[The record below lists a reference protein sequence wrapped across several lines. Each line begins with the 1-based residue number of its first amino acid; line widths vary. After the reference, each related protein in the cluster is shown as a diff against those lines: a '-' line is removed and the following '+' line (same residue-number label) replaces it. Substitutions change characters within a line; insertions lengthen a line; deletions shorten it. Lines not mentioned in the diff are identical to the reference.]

1 MTQARVLVVEDER
14 IVALHLQQRLKTLG
28 YDLASPAA
36 SGAQALERVR
46 RERPDIVLMDIHIEG
61 SMDGIETASEIHKE
75 FHTPIIYLTAYSE
88 AATLERA
95 RGTKPY
101 GYLVKPFS
109 ERELHAT
116 IQMALERG
124 AADAAIRESEERLHL
139 ALEAADM
146 ASWELDVSTRTVLHV
161 GKAQRLFGHA
171 HEVFSGSWDR
181 FLEQVHAEDQ
191 HLVNRAFERTV
202 DGHGLG
208 VIEFRSVHPDGS
220 VHWLKVQG
228 RIFATDASRK
238 KRLIGVIQDVTTRR
252 HTETQL
258 RQAATVFEATQEGIL
273 ILDRQFVTLDS
284 NRGYCAITGYE
295 REDVIGRA
303 AHLLSS
309 PDLSV
314 ADWRIAQ
321 DTLAANRQ
329 WHGEIRGRRR
339 NGEALPV
346 LANIAAVA
354 DRHGQV
360 SHYVALFSDLRA
372 IRQAQD
378 KFQHLAHFDPLTDLP
393 NRLLAMDRLEHAM
406 QAAERAQG
414 KVGLLFVDLDH
425 FKRIN
430 DTLGH
435 SVGDDLLRT
444 VATALRLAV
453 RAEDT
458 VARLGGDEFMVIVDR
473 VEQPEAMGELADRVI
488 AALSRPVTLSG
499 MEFAISASVG
509 ISLFP
514 EDGATQEDL
523 IRAAD
528 TAMYAAKDA
537 GRSGFSFYRKEMTER
552 AALYMERDRDLRRGF
567 EKGELRLHYQPQVDL
582 TTGAIVGVEALIRWQ
597 HPIHGLRGA
606 DDVVPVAEKSRLI
619 VGIGDWVLREACRQA
634 RAWRDAGL
642 PPLRMAVNVSARQM
656 DPDRLPDVV
665 RQILEVTGLDPA
677 ALEIEITESTLQNDE
692 RCVATLRALK
702 ELGVSLAIDDFGT
715 GYSCMGSL
723 KSLPIDRIKIDRS
736 FVQDIP
742 HDRNDEAIAEAI
754 IAMAH
759 RLNLIA
765 IAEGIET
772 EDQKAFLQ
780 TQGCEEGQGY
790 LYARP
795 LTADAVAALL
805 RERQRGDVPHG
816 EERVGQGAEDAQA

>member
-1 MTQARVLVVEDER
+1 MSQTRVLVVEDER

-28 YDLASPAA
+28 YEIAAMAA
-36 SGAQALERVR
+36 SGEQALERAR
-46 RERPDIVLMDIHIEG
+46 SEQPDVILMDIHIEG
-61 SMDGIETASEIHKE
+61 AMDGIETAFEIHKE
-75 FHTPIIYLTAYSE
+75 AHTPIIYLTAYSE

-101 GYLVKPFS
+101 GYLIKPFS

-116 IQMALERG
+116 IQMALERST
-124 AADAAIRESEERLHL
+124 ADAAIRESEERLLL
-139 ALEAADM
+139 ALEAAEM

-161 GKAQRLFGHA
+161 GKAQHLLGHTQ
-171 HEVFSGSWDR
+171 EVFSGSWDR
-181 FLEQVHAEDQ
+181 FLEQVHDDDRDP
-191 HLVNRAFERTV
+191 VNQAFERTV
-202 DGHGLG
+202 DGQGLG

-228 RIFATDASRK
+228 RVFETDIGKK
-238 KRLIGVIQDVTTRR
+238 KRLIGVIQDVTARKI
-252 HTETQL
+252 TETQL

-295 REDVIGRA
+295 RGEVIGRP
-303 AHLLSS
+303 AHLLS
-309 PDLSV
+309 PPALS
-314 ADWRIAQ
+314 ASDWEAARQ
-321 DTLAANRQ
+321 VLATTRQ
-329 WHGEIRGRRR
+329 WHGEIRGRQS

-354 DRHGQV
+354 DRYGQV
-360 SHYVALFSDLRA
+360 SHYVALFSDLTA
-372 IRQAQD
+372 IRHAQD

-406 QAAERAQG
+406 QAAARNQN
-414 KVGLLFVDLDH
+414 KVGLLFIDLDH

-435 SVGDDLLRT
+435 NVGDDLLRA
-444 VATALRLAV
+444 VAKALRLAV

-473 VEQPEAMGELADRVI
+473 VDQPEAMGELADRVI
-488 AALSRPVTLSG
+488 TALSHPVMLSG

-509 ISLFP
+509 VSLFP
-514 EDGATQEDL
+514 DDGAAQEDL

-537 GRSGFSFYRKEMTER
+537 GRNNFAFYRKEMTER
-552 AALYMERDRDLRRGF
+552 ATQYMDHDRDLRRGF
-567 EKGELRLHYQPQVDL
+567 EKDELQLHYQPQVDL
-582 TTGAIVGVEALIRWQ
+582 ATGAIVGVEALIRWQ

-606 DDVVPVAEKSRLI
+606 DDVVPIAEKSRLI
-619 VGIGDWVLREACRQA
+619 VSIGDWVLRQACWQA

-642 PPLRMAVNVSARQM
+642 PPVRMAINASARQM
-656 DPDRLPDVV
+656 NSDRFPSVV
-665 RQILEVTGLDPA
+665 RQALDDVGLAPDL
-677 ALEIEITESTLQNDE
+677 LEIEITESTLQDDKD
-692 RCVATLRALK
+692 CIATLHALK
-702 ELGVSLAIDDFGT
+702 EMGVSLAIDDFGT

-742 HDRNDEAIAEAI
+742 HDRNDEAITEAI

-759 RLNLIA
+759 RLNLIV

-780 TQGCEEGQGY
+780 ARGCEEGQGY

-795 LTADAVAALL
+795 MTADAIFQLVA
-805 RERQRGDVPHG
+805 RMGPSG
-816 EERVGQGAEDAQA
+816 

>member
-1 MTQARVLVVEDER
+1 MSQARVLVVEDER

-28 YDLASPAA
+28 YEIAAMAA
-36 SGAQALERVR
+36 SGEQALERAR
-46 RERPDIVLMDIHIEG
+46 SAQPDVILMDIHIEG
-61 SMDGIETASEIHKE
+61 AMDGIETALEIHKE
-75 FHTPIIYLTAYSE
+75 AHTPVIYLTAYSE

-101 GYLVKPFS
+101 GYLIKPFS

-116 IQMALERG
+116 IQMALERS
-124 AADAAIRESEERLHL
+124 AADTAIRESEERLLL

-161 GKAQRLFGHA
+161 GKAQHLFGHA
-171 HEVFSGSWDR
+171 QEVFSGSWDR
-181 FLEQVHAEDQ
+181 FLEQVHEDDRE
-191 HLVNRAFERTV
+191 LVNQAFERTV
-202 DGHGLG
+202 DGQGLG

-228 RIFATDASRK
+228 RVFETDVRQK
-238 KRLIGVIQDVTTRR
+238 KRLIGVIQDITTRR
-252 HTETQL
+252 NTEAQL

-295 REDVIGRA
+295 RDEVIGRPS
-303 AHLLSS
+303 HLLS
-309 PDLSV
+309 PPTLSA
-314 ADWRIAQ
+314 ADWGAAQ
-321 DTLAANRQ
+321 KALATTRQ
-329 WHGEIRGRRR
+329 WHSEIRGRQS

-346 LANIAAVA
+346 LANVAAVT
-354 DRHGQV
+354 DRYGQV
-360 SHYVALFSDLRA
+360 SHYVALFSDLTA
-372 IRQAQD
+372 IRHAQD

-406 QAAERAQG
+406 QAAARNQN

-435 SVGDDLLRT
+435 SVGDDLLRA
-444 VATALRLAV
+444 VAKALRLAV
-453 RAEDT
+453 RSEDT

-473 VEQPEAMGELADRVI
+473 VDQPEAMGELADRVI
-488 AALSRPVTLSG
+488 TALSHPVMLSG
-499 MEFAISASVG
+499 MEFAVSASVG

-514 EDGATQEDL
+514 DDGAAQEDL

-537 GRSGFSFYRKEMTER
+537 GRNSFAFYRREMTER
-552 AALYMERDRDLRRGF
+552 AALYMDHDRDLRRGF
-567 EKGELRLHYQPQVDL
+567 EKDEFRLHYQPQVDL
-582 TTGAIVGVEALIRWQ
+582 ATGAIVGVEALIRWQ
-597 HPIHGLRGA
+597 HPTHGLRGA
-606 DDVVPVAEKSRLI
+606 DDVIPIAEKSRLI
-619 VGIGDWVLREACRQA
+619 VGIGDWVLREACWQA
-634 RAWRDAGL
+634 KAWRDAGL
-642 PPLRMAVNVSARQM
+642 PPVRVAVNVSARQM
-656 DPDRLPDVV
+656 NLERLPRIV
-665 RQILEVTGLDPA
+665 RQILEDTNLAPDW
-677 ALEIEITESTLQNDE
+677 LEIEITESTLQNDE
-692 RCVATLRALK
+692 ECIATLHALK
-702 ELGVSLAIDDFGT
+702 EIGVSLAIDDFGT

-736 FVQDIP
+736 FVRDIP
-742 HDRNDEAIAEAI
+742 HDRNDEAITEAI

-759 RLNLIA
+759 RLNLIV
-765 IAEGIET
+765 IAEGVET

-780 TQGCEEGQGY
+780 ARGCEEGQGY

-795 LTADAVAALL
+795 MTADAVAALL
-805 RERQRGDVPHG
+805 RDRQNCAGLC
-816 EERVGQGAEDAQA
+816 EKS